1 MTTMTPPT
9 SRATNQAAQARDWRS
24 YATCRETDPELF
36 FAIGPRSARETA
48 QAKRVCGGCPVRT
61 ACLEWALDTGQSH
74 GVWGGLDEAER
85 RQVARNPFSH
95 RAVALANQ
103 EFIEEQVAAKVS
115 LRQIAAEL
123 GIGHAAVRHAV
134 AEFRANRASSG
145 DVEEVQAA

>member
-9 SRATNQAAQARDWRS
+9 GRVRNSAAPARDWRS

-36 FAIGPRSARETA
+36 FAIGPHSAREIA
-48 QAKRVCGGCPVRT
+48 QAKRVCVGCPVRS
-61 ACLEWALDTGQSH
+61 ACLEWALDTGQNH

-85 RQVARNPFSH
+85 RQIARNPFSH

-103 EFIEEQVAAKVS
+103 EFIEEQLAAKVS

-134 AEFRANRASSG
+134 AEFRANREG
-145 DVEEVQAA
+145 VEEVQAA